1 MQRTI
6 APQRMEVWSADLP
19 MKMGS
24 SVQGGIRPVVIISN
38 DVCNEVSSVI
48 TVAPLTS
55 RMKKLNLPTHA
66 VIDTPDGGQSVILAE
81 QIMTIDKSCLNNRLG
96 KIKAHDM
103 KKIETAILAQLGMKG
118 EQE

>member
-6 APQRMEVWSADLP
+6 VPQRMEVWYADLP

-66 VIDTPDGGQSVILAE
+66 VIDTPDGGHSVILAE

-96 KIKAHDM
+96 KSRLMTLKRL
-103 KKIETAILAQLGMKG
+103 K
-118 EQE
+118 